1 MKKLNNILK
10 YKVASQGT
18 LIRITKA
25 WTIIFLIL
33 TSCSKAPVDFQ
44 GISATINGKQLN
56 YSEVKVSSEPYCGTQ
71 KIYSL
76 DAGDLLISIVCD
88 SLVTGSYSAGLN
100 YWSGTFT
107 SVIKLTLVVGGELS
121 GYFSGENVSGKLKLK
136 V

>member
-1 MKKLNNILK
+1 MKALIIPLAIL
-10 YKVASQGT
+10 
-18 LIRITKA
+18 L
-25 WTIIFLIL
+25 L
-33 TSCSKAPVDFQ
+33 SCSKAPQDFS
-44 GISATINGKQLN
+44 GISATINGRQLN

-88 SLVTGSYSAGLN
+88 SLVSGSYSAGLN

-107 SVIKLTLVVGGELS
+107 AVIKLILVVGGELS
-121 GYFSGENVSGKLKLK
+121 GYFSGEGVSGKLKLK